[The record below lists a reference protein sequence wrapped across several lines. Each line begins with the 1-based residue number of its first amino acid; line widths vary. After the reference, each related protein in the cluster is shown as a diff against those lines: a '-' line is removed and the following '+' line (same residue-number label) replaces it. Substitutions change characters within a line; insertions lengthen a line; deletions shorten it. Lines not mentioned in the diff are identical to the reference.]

1 MPDMTCQ
8 DMQPLMHGYLDGEL
22 DLVRNLE
29 MERHL
34 ETCPACARIV
44 ANHRAVQGALRSGTF
59 YFKAPDALETRLR
72 SSLERGS
79 RTFPILRPGLRGCAK
94 GSSIPVTFV
103 LALQ

>member
-34 ETCPACARIV
+34 ETCPACARIG

-59 YFKAPDALETRLR
+59 YFKAPEALEVRLR
-72 SSLERGS
+72 SSLGRADH
-79 RTFPILRPGLRGCAK
+79 RTFPIRRLGWRGWAVAA
-94 GSSIPVTFV
+94 SIAVMFV
-103 LALQ
+103 